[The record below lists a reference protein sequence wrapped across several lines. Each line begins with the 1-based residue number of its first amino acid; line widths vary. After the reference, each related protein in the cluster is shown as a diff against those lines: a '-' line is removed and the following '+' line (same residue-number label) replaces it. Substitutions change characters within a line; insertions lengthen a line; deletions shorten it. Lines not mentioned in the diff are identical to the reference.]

1 MGDHDFVQDHNNL
14 FKKNRS
20 NSSKCI
26 LKLLEIVQEDP
37 NGVSDILKEKS
48 SNSVLVNNIEKK
60 EEKVIEVINK
70 NENILEKKEEKKSND
85 EAVDKDTKIKEHPL
99 ADRKEEQTNNA
110 SVQEHPIPIKKKE
123 NNACCNIL

>member
-26 LKLLEIVQEDP
+26 LKFLEIVQEDP

-85 EAVDKDTKIKEHPL
+85 EAVDKDTKIKELPL
-99 ADRKEEQTNNA
+99 VDRKEEQTNSA